1 MVAMLMLKGKRWA
14 GIRLRRTHGHTR
26 RLHIVVREGG
36 HLCCSR
42 STPRLRSFRCSTLG
56 QRLGTLRTRFPR
68 LVATGSPAR
77 GINNAPDKHFTG
89 IARIMGV
96 RDLLS
101 TFSCS
106 RLHSFSHQ
114 IQSTKVRPRCIIRVG
129 VSNLSYDLR
138 CRGNMLIHTSAH
150 NSNIINRS
158 IATGIGTVG
167 HVPGALGGTPRCL
180 RIHNR
185 ICVPRSTFRRLYTRR
200 RLRNTT
206 PFGGPHG
213 TTTKSLHRGSSGVAN
228 DQKLSVF
235 MFGIRRIQNERLA
248 DRTRDL
254 SCLGDL
260 NVPISP
266 HCRVIRSVRSTV
278 TRVRRVNRGHTTL
291 SFSVSNTIV
300 GIGGFTRQRLLNSA
314 GGFPH

>member
-1 MVAMLMLKGKRWA
+1 
-14 GIRLRRTHGHTR
+14 
-26 RLHIVVREGG
+26 
-36 HLCCSR
+36 
-42 STPRLRSFRCSTLG
+42 
-56 QRLGTLRTRFPR
+56 
-68 LVATGSPAR
+68 
-77 GINNAPDKHFTG
+77 
-89 IARIMGV
+89 MGV

-106 RLHSFSHQ
+106 RLQSFSHH
-114 IQSTKVRPRCIIRVG
+114 IQRTNVRPRCIIRVG

-138 CRGNMLIHTSAH
+138 CRGNRLIHTSAH

-158 IATGIGTVG
+158 IATGIHTV
-167 HVPGALGGTPRCL
+167 HDVPGGLGSTPRFL

-185 ICVPRSTFRRLYTRR
+185 MCVPRNTFRGLYTRR

-213 TTTKSLHRGSSGVAN
+213 TTTNSLHRGSTEVAK
-228 DQKLSVF
+228 DQNLSVF
-235 MFGIRRIQNERLA
+235 IFGIRRVHNGALA
-248 DRTRDL
+248 GRTRDL

-260 NVPISP
+260 NLPISP
-266 HCRVIRSVRSTV
+266 HCRVIRSVRRTV
-278 TRVRRVNRGHTTL
+278 TRVRRVNRGHTGL

-300 GIGGFTRQRLLNSA
+300 GIGSFTRHSLVNSA